1 VTVKVQ
7 ELVLDGNAAAGIL
20 QAIFGTEMT
29 TAMGTCD
36 GCGTAGP
43 VGAVRLYRAAGLVF
57 RCPHCDAV
65 LMKIVTAEQRVW
77 IDSRGL
83 RSIELS
89 SDAAG

>member
-1 VTVKVQ
+1 VTVKVE

-20 QAIFGTEMT
+20 HAVFGAEMT
-29 TAMGTCD
+29 TATATCD

-43 VGAVRLYRAAGLVF
+43 VGAVRLYRAAGLVL

-83 RSIELS
+83 RTIQLT
-89 SDAAG
+89 AG

>member
-1 VTVKVQ
+1 MRA
-7 ELVLDGNAAAGIL
+7 EDLVLDGNAAAGIL
-20 QAIFGTEMT
+20 HAIYGAEMT
-29 TAMGTCD
+29 TAVGTCD
-36 GCGTAGP
+36 GCGSAGA

-83 RSIELS
+83 RSLELS

>member
-1 VTVKVQ
+1 MNGSD
-7 ELVLDGNAAAGIL
+7 LVLDGNAAAGIL
-20 QAIFGTEMT
+20 HAVYGAEMT

-43 VGAVRLYRAAGLVF
+43 VGAVRLYRAAGLVL

-65 LMKIVTAEQRVW
+65 LLKIVSVGERVW

-83 RSIELS
+83 RTLELS
-89 SDAAG
+89 SDAPG